1 MKTKIDYKMK
11 TKTALLAS
19 LLMMLCL
26 PFAAMAQQTDTAPSD
41 SSVVMRFR
49 IFYPVNRT
57 EIFEDYMD
65 NAVQLHHIR
74 EYLKKSP
81 KIDSITI
88 YSYASP
94 EGPYRLN
101 KMLAS
106 ERGKTAKRYLQSLM
120 PADRQLPDSLII
132 LDPTA
137 ENWEGLREKIL
148 YQYPYDDKDEVLAL
162 LDRTDIS
169 DARRKAML
177 QRMNRGTPWVYIL
190 KEIMPQLRYA
200 TWISVWQRIA
210 VDKIGVET
218 ISQPLAW
225 ETTEPKLKPLPL
237 LIHAP
242 QAEDTKTILALKT
255 NLLYDA
261 LSWLNFSIE
270 VPLGDK
276 FSALY
281 YHQFPWWTWGKG
293 NNEYCMRFLSIG
305 AEARWWFKP
314 MPREKTEK
322 RIKRDRLMGHF
333 LGVYA
338 ESGKWDFERKRD
350 ICYQGEHWSAGL
362 SYGYAMPIG
371 KRLNLELSLSVGYA
385 SIAHRG
391 YEPSEN
397 YEILWRDPEKVGRW
411 HYIGPTKA
419 QVSLVLPFIIKT
431 KKGGMR

>member
-1 MKTKIDYKMK
+1 MNTKS
-11 TKTALLAS
+11 TWLVS

-26 PFAAMAQQTDTAPSD
+26 PFVAMAQKTDTAQSD

-49 IFYPVNRT
+49 IFYPVNQT
-57 EIFEDYMD
+57 AIYEDYMD

-81 KIDSITI
+81 KIDSITV

-101 KMLAS
+101 KILAS
-106 ERGKTAKRYLQSLM
+106 ERGETAKRYLLSLI
-120 PADRQLPDSLII
+120 PDERQLPDSLII

-137 ENWEGLREKIL
+137 ENWKGLREMIY

-169 DARRKAML
+169 DARRKVML
-177 QRMNRGTPWVYIL
+177 QRMNKGTPWVYIL
-190 KEIMPQLRYA
+190 KEIMPKLRYA
-200 TWISVWQRIA
+200 TWISVWQRIE
-210 VDKIGVET
+210 VDQVNIPEVD
-218 ISQPLAW
+218 
-225 ETTEPKLKPLPL
+225 LKVPFPSMDMPVVPMVPMQLPL
-237 LIHAP
+237 E
-242 QAEDTKTILALKT
+242 EDTKTILALKT

-261 LSWLNFSIE
+261 VSWLNFSVE
-270 VPLGDK
+270 VPLGK
-276 FSALY
+276 RFSAVY
-281 YHQFPWWTWGKG
+281 NHQFPWWTWGEG

-322 RIKRDRLMGHF
+322 RIKRDKLMGHF
-333 LGVYA
+333 LGVYV

-371 KRLNLELSLSVGYA
+371 KRLNLELSASVGYA
-385 SIAHRG
+385 SIPHRG
-391 YEPSEN
+391 FEPAQDYSEL
-397 YEILWRDPEKVGRW
+397 YHLREKDGTW
-411 HYIGPTKA
+411 NYIGPTKL
-419 QVSLVLPFIIKT
+419 QVSLVVPITVKV
-431 KKGGMR
+431 KKGGGR

>member
-1 MKTKIDYKMK
+1 MNTKS
-11 TKTALLAS
+11 TWLVS
-19 LLMMLCL
+19 LLLMLCL
-26 PFAAMAQQTDTAPSD
+26 PFVAMAQKTDTAQSD

-49 IFYPVNRT
+49 IFYPVNQT
-57 EIFEDYMD
+57 AIYEDYMD

-81 KIDSITI
+81 KIDSITV

-101 KMLAS
+101 QMLAS
-106 ERGKTAKRYLQSLM
+106 ERGKTAKRYLLSLI
-120 PADRQLPDSLII
+120 PDERQLPDSLII

-137 ENWEGLREKIL
+137 ENWKGLREMIY

-169 DARRKAML
+169 DARRKVML
-177 QRMNRGTPWVYIL
+177 QRMNKGTPWVYIL
-190 KEIMPQLRYA
+190 KEIMPKLRYA
-200 TWISVWQRIA
+200 TWISVWQRIE
-210 VDKIGVET
+210 VDQVNIPEVD
-218 ISQPLAW
+218 
-225 ETTEPKLKPLPL
+225 LKVPFPSMDMPVVPMVPMQLPSE
-237 LIHAP
+237 
-242 QAEDTKTILALKT
+242 EDTKTILALKT

-261 LSWLNFSIE
+261 VSWLNFSVE
-270 VPLGDK
+270 VPLGK
-276 FSALY
+276 RFSAVY
-281 YHQFPWWTWGKG
+281 SHQFPWWTWGEG

-322 RIKRDRLMGHF
+322 RIKRDKLMGHF
-333 LGVYA
+333 LGVYV

-371 KRLNLELSLSVGYA
+371 KRLNLELSASVGYA
-385 SIAHRG
+385 SIPHRG
-391 YEPSEN
+391 FEPAQDYSEL
-397 YEILWRDPEKVGRW
+397 YHLREKDGTW
-411 HYIGPTKA
+411 NYIGPTKL
-419 QVSLVLPFIIKT
+419 QVSLVVPVTVKV
-431 KKGGMR
+431 KKGGGR

>member
-1 MKTKIDYKMK
+1 MKTKS
-11 TKTALLAS
+11 ALLAS
-19 LLMMLCL
+19 LLMMMCL
-26 PFAAMAQQTDTAPSD
+26 PFVAMAQKTDTAQSD

-49 IFYPVNRT
+49 IFYPVNQT
-57 EIFEDYMD
+57 AIYEDYMD

-74 EYLKKSP
+74 EYLRKSP
-81 KIDSITI
+81 KIDSITV

-106 ERGKTAKRYLQSLM
+106 ERGKTAKRYLQSLI
-120 PADRQLPDSLII
+120 PAERQLPDSLII

-137 ENWEGLREKIL
+137 ENWKGLREMVY

-169 DARRKAML
+169 DARRKVML
-177 QRMNRGTPWVYIL
+177 QRMNRGTPWLYIL

-200 TWISVWQRIA
+200 TWISVWQRID
-210 VDKIGVET
+210 VDQVNIPEVD
-218 ISQPLAW
+218 
-225 ETTEPKLKPLPL
+225 LKVPFPSMDMPVVPMVPMQLPSE
-237 LIHAP
+237 
-242 QAEDTKTILALKT
+242 EDTKTILALKT

-261 LSWLNFSIE
+261 VSWLNFSVE
-270 VPLGDK
+270 VPLGK
-276 FSALY
+276 RFSAVY
-281 YHQFPWWTWGKG
+281 YHQFPWWTWGEG

-322 RIKRDRLMGHF
+322 RIKRDKLMGHF
-333 LGVYA
+333 LGVYV

-371 KRLNLELSLSVGYA
+371 KRLNLELSASVGYA
-385 SIAHRG
+385 SIPHRG
-391 YEPSEN
+391 FEPAQDYSEL
-397 YEILWRDPEKVGRW
+397 YHLREKDGTW
-411 HYIGPTKA
+411 NYIGPTKL
-419 QVSLVLPFIIKT
+419 QVSLVVPITVKV
-431 KKGGMR
+431 KKGGSR